1 MEVRY
6 NDRTTGLGGTVMKS
20 RRLARALVVV
30 AATGAVLA
38 GVGVIFW
45 DPRFKSEWAPDVAAS
60 TITADDLT
68 KASTVTVYFSHM
80 SVGQNIMSGVK
91 ALYAAKG
98 LPQPSVVAA
107 ERDQG
112 VSAPTGGI
120 VDVKVGDNGHPKW
133 KLATFDRGLRAG
145 LARNVD
151 VAILKFCYVDIN
163 WRTNVEETFNLYKT
177 TLDALEKDFPN
188 VRFLHSTVPLRVG
201 PDGIKDYI
209 KAVIGRDDNDARNR
223 YNALLRAAYPAEQ
236 IFVVAASESTAP
248 DGASR
253 TTLDPGYSDD
263 GSHLNPSGSSL
274 VASVLLKKLA
284 AMAPA

>member
-1 MEVRY
+1 
-6 NDRTTGLGGTVMKS
+6 MKS
-20 RRLARALVVV
+20 RRLTRALIAI

-38 GVGVIFW
+38 GVGVVFW
-45 DPRFKSEWAPDVAAS
+45 DPRFKSEWSPDVAAS

-80 SVGQNIMSGVK
+80 SVGRNIMSGVS

-98 LPQPSVVAA
+98 VRHPTVVSA
-107 ERDQG
+107 ERDQS
-112 VSAPTGGI
+112 VSVPDGGI
-120 VDVKVGDNGHPKW
+120 IDVMVGDNGHPRW
-133 KLATFDRGLRAG
+133 KLATYDKALRAG
-145 LARNVD
+145 LAKEVD
-151 VAILKFCYVDIN
+151 VAILKFCYLDIN
-163 WRTNVEETFNLYKT
+163 WRTNVEETFSLYKS
-177 TLDALEKDFPN
+177 TLDALKKDFPN

-236 IFVVAASESTAP
+236 IFDVAAIESTAP
-248 DGASR
+248 DGASL
-253 TTLDPGYSDD
+253 TTLYPGYSDD